1 MPCAALM
8 FDVSLAAGVLIAAC
22 CCADYKLSIIMLKCC
37 VQSGKDTW
45 SMDKSTMRPSDV
57 KH

>member
-8 FDVSLAAGVLIAAC
+8 FDVSLAAGMLIAAC
-22 CCADYKLSIIMLKCC
+22 CCADYNSDVLMCC

-45 SMDKSTMRPSDV
+45 SMDKWING
-57 KH
+57 